1 MTISVRSVF
10 VLSIAMGVSQRE
22 AQKATF
28 IISLISHALFDH
40 KFDPYRQ
47 QWILSST
54 LATILCYHDEIPN
67 WIHFDGKE
75 LVQALSGRNFRLLEE
90 YNLIGVINDSFEDN
104 HS

>member
-1 MTISVRSVF
+1 MTITIRSVLA
-10 VLSIAMGVSQRE
+10 LSIAMGVSQRE

-28 IISLISHALFDH
+28 IISLISHTLFDH

-54 LATILCYHDEIPN
+54 LATILCYHYDVPN

-75 LVQALSGRNFRLLEE
+75 GMVKEIWVVCVPRTGS
-90 YNLIGVINDSFEDN
+90 
-104 HS
+104 HSSRETNT